1 MTLTACR
8 NVTRVGGTLSEDR
21 RQTRWTQTVTVR
33 SYLCREQSATRA
45 SLGLAVASLLMLF
58 LVAQVI
64 QLNISVTLALAL
76 FALVAAI
83 ISVSL
88 GMYGVLRTKR
98 WPFRLVN
105 AVAVVA
111 SLFAILAWGSL
122 ILTLASGCLGV
133 MC

>member
-1 MTLTACR
+1 
-8 NVTRVGGTLSEDR
+8 
-21 RQTRWTQTVTVR
+21 
-33 SYLCREQSATRA
+33 
-45 SLGLAVASLLMLF
+45 MLF

>member
-1 MTLTACR
+1 
-8 NVTRVGGTLSEDR
+8 
-21 RQTRWTQTVTVR
+21 
-33 SYLCREQSATRA
+33 
-45 SLGLAVASLLMLF
+45 MLF

-105 AVAVVA
+105 AVAVAA